1 MNGKQ
6 HKLTGVALATGVA
19 ACVLM
24 KEQSYATQ
32 GMLMAMSI
40 PFGAMLP
47 DIDHNNS
54 KLGSQRKAAVD
65 TASFIGK
72 VVGSI
77 FYVYYVGSTFMKN
90 HNKAYIILA
99 ITAVL
104 FVSLWL
110 LSKVGPIN
118 ELLHFA
124 TKHRGLMHTLI
135 PPIGIWLLMKY
146 TNPVQAIMLITKGLF
161 LGYIVHLIGDLMTVS
176 GCPLLWPIIKKPI
189 RILRIDSSSTSGEK
203 LLWFVCILMCA
214 GMFFATYRNG
224 ELIKWFIH
232 L

>member
-19 ACVLM
+19 ACVLT

-47 DIDHNNS
+47 DIDHNHS

-65 TASFIGK
+65 TVSFIGK
-72 VVGSI
+72 IVGSI
-77 FYVYYVGSTFMKN
+77 FYVYYVGSTFMKSP
-90 HNKAYIILA
+90 NKAYIILA

-104 FVSLWL
+104 FLSLWM

-124 TKHRGLMHTLI
+124 TKHRGIMHTLI
-135 PPIGIWLLMKY
+135 PPIGIWLVMKY
-146 TNPVQAIMLITKGLF
+146 TNPVQAIMLLMKGLV
-161 LGYIVHLIGDLMTVS
+161 LGYLVHLLGDLMTIS
-176 GCPLLWPIIKKPI
+176 GCPLLWPIFSKSI
-189 RILRIDSSSTSGEK
+189 RLLKIDSSSPSGER
-203 LLWFVCILMCA
+203 LLWFVCILICA
-214 GMFFATYRNG
+214 GLFFVTYRNG
-224 ELIKWFIH
+224 ALIKWFIH